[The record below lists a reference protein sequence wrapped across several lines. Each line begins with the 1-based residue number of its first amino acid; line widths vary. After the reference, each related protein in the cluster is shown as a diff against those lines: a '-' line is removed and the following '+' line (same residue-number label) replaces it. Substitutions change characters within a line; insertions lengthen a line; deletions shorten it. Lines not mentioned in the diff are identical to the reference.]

1 MIQNTN
7 SRIALITGATRG
19 IGKEIAILPAKN
31 KIHVIILGRTL
42 SALDDLSDKINDI
55 GGSSTCIQFDLN
67 DLSEISKISQEVKQR
82 WGKLDIL
89 ISNAAYLHNLT
100 PLSHLSEKD
109 WQISLNTNLSSNWL
123 LIKHFEN
130 LLLESEYGRA
140 IFLTSGASQG
150 YRPFWGA
157 YAITKAGLDSMIRA
171 WSSEM
176 EETNLSVN
184 LYDPGATKTQMRA
197 RAYPGEDPKILKDP
211 DRIAKDILKIC
222 NKQFIKNGER
232 LEFNK
237 V

>member
-1 MIQNTN
+1 MLQNTK

-19 IGKEIAILPAKN
+19 IGKEISILLAKN

-42 SALDDLSDKINDI
+42 SALDDLSDKINDF
-55 GGSSTCIQFDLN
+55 GGSSTCLQFDLN
-67 DLSEISKISQEVKQR
+67 DLNEISKISQEVKQR

-100 PLSHLSEKD
+100 PLSHLNEKD

-157 YAITKAGLDSMIRA
+157 YAITKAGLDSMVRA

-176 EETNLSVN
+176 EETNLNVN

-197 RAYPGEDPKILKDP
+197 RAYPGENPNILKDP
-211 DRIAKDILKIC
+211 DEIAKDILKIC
-222 NKQFIKNGER
+222 NKNFIKNGER

>member
-1 MIQNTN
+1 MIQNTKN
-7 SRIALITGATRG
+7 RIALITGATRG
-19 IGKEIAILPAKN
+19 IGKAISILLAKN
-31 KIHVIILGRTL
+31 NIHVIILGRTL
-42 SALDDLSDKINDI
+42 SALDDLSDKINNF

-130 LLLESEYGRA
+130 LLLESDYGRA

-157 YAITKAGLDSMIRA
+157 YAITKAGLDSMVRA

-176 EETNLSVN
+176 EETNLSIN

-211 DRIAKDILKIC
+211 DEIAKDILKIC
-222 NKQFIKNGER
+222 DKNFIKNGER
-232 LEFNK
+232 FEFSK

>member
-1 MIQNTN
+1 MIENTK

-19 IGKEIAILPAKN
+19 IGRETAILLAKN
-31 KIHVIILGRTL
+31 KIHVILLGRTL
-42 SALDDLSDKINDI
+42 SALDDLSDKINDF
-55 GGSSTCIQFDLN
+55 GGSSSCIQFDLN
-67 DLSEISKISQEVKQR
+67 DLSEISKISLEVKKR

-109 WQISLNTNLSSNWL
+109 WQISLNINLSSNWL

-130 LLLESEYGRA
+130 LLLQSEFGKA

-150 YRPFWGA
+150 HRPFWGA
-157 YAITKAGLDSMIRA
+157 YAITKAGLDSMVRA

-176 EETNLSVN
+176 KETNLSIN

-197 RAYPGEDPKILKDP
+197 RAYPGEDPKILKGP
-211 DRIAKDILKIC
+211 NEIAKDILKVC
-222 NKQFIKNGER
+222 NKDFFKNGER